1 MIGDQTAIKPAKH
14 GLTLAWLLTAFCV
27 VTASVRLILWLL
39 NQTGA
44 LSLPDLLQALGW
56 NWSLPVLFSLVAGLI
71 IARQPRNRVGW
82 LLMLPALV
90 MTISPSGS
98 LATPPPVLTVGQWLL
113 LWLDGWL
120 WVPMILA
127 IFLIPLYF
135 PTGRPPSPRWN
146 WVHRLALG
154 LWLFIMVLT
163 TFVQVIGPSDYD
175 WTLPNPIG
183 FISLDLVNG
192 PFLIVGGIGLIAV
205 ASASVLSLL
214 LRYRRARAVE
224 RQQIKWLLFAGA
236 IFIVNYSLV
245 YFLSDPSVF
254 GSVSALLNLLFVLS
268 ILAFPVAIAIAILRY
283 RLYDIDVIIRRT
295 LQYSVLTALLA
306 LIYFAAVVLLQT
318 LFGALAQERSPLI
331 IVLSTLLIA
340 ALFAPLRRR
349 VQSVID
355 RRFFRQKYD
364 AQQALARFA
373 HTARDEVAL
382 EALTAELLDVLQAT
396 VQPQSAFIWLKP
408 GRK

>member
-1 MIGDQTAIKPAKH
+1 MAMKLAKRR
-14 GLTLAWLLTAFCV
+14 LTSAWLLTALCI

-39 NQTGA
+39 NQTGPLA
-44 LSLPDLLQALGW
+44 LPDLLQALGW

-90 MTISPSGS
+90 MIISPSGS
-98 LATPPPVLTVGQWLL
+98 LATPPPVLTLGRWLL

-120 WVPMILA
+120 WVPMIFA

-135 PTGRPPSPRWN
+135 PTGSLPSPRWN
-146 WVHRLALG
+146 WVIRLALA
-154 LWLFIMVLT
+154 LWLFFMVLN
-163 TFVQVIGPSDYD
+163 TFVEDVGPTDYD

-183 FISLDLVNG
+183 FISLELVNG
-192 PFLIVGGIGLIAV
+192 PFLIMWGIGLIAV
-205 ASASVLSLL
+205 ASGSVLSLL
-214 LRYRRARAVE
+214 LRYRRARTVE
-224 RQQIKWLLFAGA
+224 RQQIKWLLFVGA
-236 IFIVNYSLV
+236 IFVVNYSLV
-245 YFLSDPSVF
+245 YFLSDPGLF

-268 ILAFPVAIAIAILRY
+268 ILAFPVAIAVAILRY

-318 LFGALAQERSPLI
+318 LFQALAQERSPVI

-340 ALFAPLRRR
+340 ALFAPLRRG

-382 EALTAELLDVLQAT
+382 EALTAELLGVVQET
-396 VQPQSAFIWLKP
+396 VHPHSASVWLKP
-408 GRK
+408 GPK